1 VFRRIGKLIRMV
13 DMTETTKD
21 SAVPVDGEDDSAE
34 EVLPSAEPVV
44 EQAFVR
50 VKTCRYGTMLYNWK
64 DTYVGRSLDL
74 YGEFSEGEVRMFDQI
89 LRPGMVAVDVGA
101 NIGCHTVFMA
111 QKVAPGGVVIAYEPQ
126 RVVHQMLCA
135 NLALNAITNVKAVHA
150 AAGAEAGEIIVPEVD
165 YGSGDNIGGVELGGY
180 TEGEIVAVEPIDSL
194 DLNVCHLI
202 KVDVEGMENA
212 VISGAADTIARC
224 RPFLYVEND
233 RRDHSS
239 ELIKRL
245 FNLDYRLYWH
255 LPRLFNSGNY
265 YGDETNVFGD
275 LISRNML
282 CVPEE
287 NKITIEAMEEIT
299 SPDIIF

>member
-1 VFRRIGKLIRMV
+1 MV
-13 DMTETTKD
+13 TMTGSSKD
-21 SAVPVDGEDDSAE
+21 PAVPVDGEDGSAE
-34 EVLPSAEPVV
+34 NELPSLEPLV

-50 VKTCRYGTMLYNWK
+50 IKTCRYGTLLYNWK

-89 LRPGMVAVDVGA
+89 LKPGMVAIDVGA

-111 QKVAPGGVVIAYEPQ
+111 QKVSPGGAVFAYEPQ

-150 AAGAEAGEIIVPEVD
+150 AAGAEAGEIIVPNIEC
-165 YGSGDNIGGVELGGY
+165 GSGGNIGGVELGCY
-180 TEGEIVAVEPIDSL
+180 TEGETVAVEPIDSL
-194 DLNVCHLI
+194 ALKTCHLI

-212 VISGAADTIARC
+212 VIAGAADTIGRC

-233 RRDHSS
+233 RRDRSS
-239 ELIKRL
+239 QLIERL
-245 FNLDYRLYWH
+245 FGLDYRLYWH
-255 LPRLFNSGNY
+255 LPRLFNSGNFF
-265 YGDETNVFGD
+265 GDETNVFGD
-275 LISRNML
+275 LISRNMV
-282 CVPEE
+282 CVPKE

-299 SPDIIF
+299 TPDIVF